1 MNTQNCSVLLK
12 TINENYSEGCKKGK
26 VYGQEK
32 AFGIDTYVG
41 DFRKGLPDA
50 KGTYT

>member
-1 MNTQNCSVLLK
+1 MRIIRRVV
-12 TINENYSEGCKKGK
+12 KKGK

-50 KGTYT
+50 KGTYTWSNGDKYIGHVLK